1 VPPEPLLEVEISADY
16 PKRANVLR
24 DVGFQ
29 MWPGEILGL
38 IGRSGSG
45 KSTIALAV
53 PRLLELRGGR
63 VRGRIRFLG
72 QDLMA
77 ASGKQLRRLWGSE
90 IALVFQSPHAALNPS
105 LCLETQLREVWKAHC
120 RDSWSKGRQRASEL
134 LQRMELPTDRAF
146 LRRYPRQLSVGQA
159 QRVVITMAVLHRPK
173 LLIADEPTSALDQA
187 SSADILEL
195 FRGLNRDFG
204 TAILYISHDLSS
216 VRSLCRRVAVISEGN
231 MVASGSVEEILASV
245 RGESQKDLLPDHSP
259 AATSLQLW
267 EHQQSRDNLC
277 PSRALL

>member
-1 VPPEPLLEVEISADY
+1 MPPEPLLEVEISADY

-24 DVGFQ
+24 DVSFA
-29 MWPGEILGL
+29 MCPGEILGL

-53 PRLLELRGGR
+53 PRLIELRGGR

-105 LCLETQLREVWKAHC
+105 LCLETQIREVWKAHS
-120 RDSWSKGRQRASEL
+120 RDSWSNGRQRASEL
-134 LQRMELPTDRAF
+134 LERMGLPSDQAF

-216 VRSLCRRVAVISEGN
+216 VRSLCRRVAIISEGN
-231 MVASGSVEEILASV
+231 MVASGSVEEILA
-245 RGESQKDLLPDHSP
+245 GFIAEGDKDVLPYHSP
-259 AATSLQLW
+259 AATSGS
-267 EHQQSRDNLC
+267 HFFGGTVHM
-277 PSRALL
+277 